1 MHALLSTRRKT
12 ETRIGKPVRPG
23 GEEEGGRSWKD
34 TAQLSEER
42 KGRTE
47 GKPLRPTKS
56 LYFPLQDGHCRS
68 SASLLGKGN
77 TRTTE
82 GYSQGRRDTGW
93 LCLPCPLPSFYSRW
107 GESSR
112 PVSVPIAP
120 RSLGGILALHRGS
133 RGDPGRGIA
142 SLTSSSSSASTTAS
156 ATASHAFPCGLL
168 SRKEHR
174 LSSGASDVEGGRQ
187 RGRRA
192 AKGKGSGCRG
202 GSSKGW
208 SE

>member
-47 GKPLRPTKS
+47 GKPLKPTKS

-68 SASLLGKGN
+68 SASLLGKEN
-77 TRTTE
+77 MRTTE

-93 LCLPCPLPSFYSRW
+93 LCLPARFPVSTAVGGNRAGLCLCPLPREAWEAFW
-107 GESSR
+107 LFTGGVVETPGEESPPSPALPPQPAPQPPR
-112 PVSVPIAP
+112 QHLTRFPVACFPA
-120 RSLGGILALHRGS
+120 RSTG
-133 RGDPGRGIA
+133 
-142 SLTSSSSSASTTAS
+142 
-156 ATASHAFPCGLL
+156 
-168 SRKEHR
+168 
-174 LSSGASDVEGGRQ
+174 
-187 RGRRA
+187 
-192 AKGKGSGCRG
+192 
-202 GSSKGW
+202 
-208 SE
+208 

>member
-1 MHALLSTRRKT
+1 MAL
-12 ETRIGKPVRPG
+12 P
-23 GEEEGGRSWKD
+23 
-34 TAQLSEER
+34 
-42 KGRTE
+42 
-47 GKPLRPTKS
+47 
-56 LYFPLQDGHCRS
+56 
-68 SASLLGKGN
+68 
-77 TRTTE
+77 
-82 GYSQGRRDTGW
+82 
-93 LCLPCPLPSFYSRW
+93 PCPLPSFYSRW

-120 RSLGGILALHRGS
+120 RSLGGVLALHRGS

-174 LSSGASDVEGGRQ
+174 LRSSGASDVEGGRQ

-192 AKGKGSGCRG
+192 AKGKGLGCRG